1 MRFLRFLLITC
12 LLCCPLAD
20 AQSLIVE
27 PPLTGSTEQA
37 TWSDLTSA
45 NLNLIQPPPRHV
57 YEAYPDEFLDFSVD
71 FRVNAPGYG
80 AKSGLYSWTGG
91 YDITVAKSVTDFA
104 IKQAVF
110 QLDLVWDPATSFPS
124 GNGPRLSYNGGNQRL
139 APVSMTFGGSRQIE
153 NDTGVP
159 EMEGITHFIY
169 RGVTWQWDLSEIE
182 GDVRDIIITMPF
194 ANHTSVVGAR
204 IDVASEFE
212 DVGGT
217 TLTPVEVWRSTFFP
231 NHHNSGNAAD
241 TADPDHD
248 GIPNLV
254 EYALGTDP
262 TSITPD
268 TEGTDSNGNPF
279 ILQGHGSQNLPVS
292 LSSHSRLRLAF
303 MVPVSPPAGIIY
315 RVQASS
321 NLTDW
326 KTVAEKSG
334 AGAWVWKGTG
344 TSQLATRSTEG
355 TQPWAWTGDGPPTIP
370 TKAVKERIH
379 CVIGDEITSPT
390 ARFMRLQVSN

>member
-1 MRFLRFLLITC
+1 MSSFRPLLLTFLF
-12 LLCCPLAD
+12 CCPLAD
-20 AQSLIVE
+20 AEPLIVV

-45 NLNLIQPPPRHV
+45 NLNRIQPPPRHI
-57 YEAYPDEFLDFSVD
+57 YEAYPDNFIDFSVD
-71 FRVNAPGYG
+71 FRVYAPGYG

-91 YDITVAKSVTDFA
+91 YDITVAKEVTDFA

-124 GNGPRLSYNGGNQRL
+124 GSGPRLSYNGGNQRL
-139 APVSMTFGGSRQIE
+139 SPLSMTFGGSRQVKNE
-153 NDTGVP
+153 TGVP
-159 EMEGITHFIY
+159 EMGAITHFIY

-182 GDVRDIIITMPF
+182 GDVSDIIITMPF
-194 ANHTSVVGAR
+194 ANHTSVVAAR

-212 DVGGT
+212 DIGGT
-217 TLTPVEVWRSTFFP
+217 TLTPVEVWRSTFFSTHL
-231 NHHNSGNAAD
+231 NTGNAAD

-262 TSITPD
+262 NSISPD
-268 TEGTDSNGNPF
+268 TDATDSNGDPF
-279 ILQGHGSQNLPVS
+279 ILQGHGSQNLPVY
-292 LSSHSRLRLAF
+292 LTSHNRLRLAF
-303 MVPVSPPAGIIY
+303 MVPVSPPAGITY

-321 NLTDW
+321 NLSDW
-326 KTVAEKSG
+326 KTVAEKTG
-334 AGAWVWKGTG
+334 AGNWVWKGTG
-344 TSQLATRSTEG
+344 TSQIASRSTEG
-355 TQPWAWTGDGPPTIP
+355 AQPWTWSGDGPPTIP

-379 CVIGDEITSPT
+379 CVIGDEITSPPG
-390 ARFMRLQVSN
+390 RFMRLQVSN